1 MTTGTVGGVE
11 VEINVTIIH
20 WSFSCK
26 IREPLCKV
34 VTNTPSLR
42 TQKKDKRKKEERI
55 PHFMNQYVLR
65 ISSHSRYKYPAIIFT
80 PSFII
85 SPSPAIYNI

>member
-34 VTNTPSLR
+34 VTNTPSPR
-42 TQKKDKRKKEERI
+42 TQKKKRKKEERE

-85 SPSPAIYNI
+85 SPSLAIYNI